1 VKEVVFMEK
10 DHAGKGRVLVAI
22 RAKGK
27 TKEVLI
33 AAKSREVRS
42 WVGNSSS
49 TKHLR

>member
-1 VKEVVFMEK
+1 MKEVVFMEK

-27 TKEVLI
+27 IKEVLI
-33 AAKSREVRS
+33 AAKSEVRS